1 MLLGCACKPTGTLC
15 TLTLRTLRL
24 LQREHRG
31 RGEADAEG
39 EGPPSQGC
47 DFGQREAQGRTGEV
61 ARAAGDGRWLSIGSV
76 QVCVWLYKG
85 LLNGSAWTKAWPLP
99 GGTAAGPVAVGVC
112 PRDYRPQPR
121 VHRVFITP
129 LSLSLPQAAKVLENP
144 HQDGWWL

>member
-85 LLNGSAWTKAWPLP
+85 LFNGSAWTKAWPLP
-99 GGTAAGPVAVGVC
+99 GGTAAGPDSLSSSASPLC
-112 PRDYRPQPR
+112 S
-121 VHRVFITP
+121 
-129 LSLSLPQAAKVLENP
+129 LSLSLKKKNQIRYWKES
-144 HQDGWWL
+144 